1 MAKVSIGEFANQVK
15 AETRKVVWPTRQE
28 TITTTIMV
36 VMMTSILALFFFG
49 IDSAFGAL
57 VRGLLSL
64 LS

>member
-1 MAKVSIGEFANQVK
+1 
-15 AETRKVVWPTRQE
+15 
-28 TITTTIMV
+28 
-36 VMMTSILALFFFG
+36 MTSILALFFFG